1 MRAVSMLSVLAL
13 ALGAAIP
20 ASADPIAITRGA
32 LTFNGSF
39 FEPLTIAGDHGFTFT
54 ARIGQGAVDF
64 VPACG
69 VECESGHT
77 FSLGAFWSG
86 SDLLGTAT
94 LDGRRFDDVG
104 GLNSNTSAEV
114 RFTGAMTVPLLGGGR
129 PVTVSAPFAFE
140 GTLFSF
146 PTTEGGPP
154 EDFSLVGRGIARG
167 TFSNIQGA
175 DEWNLDRLVFQLRD
189 GAETPEPATLL
200 LMATGAAG
208 VLVRRRRSRQ

>member
-13 ALGAAIP
+13 AWGAAIP

-39 FEPLTIAGDHGFTFT
+39 FEPLTIAGDRGFTFT
-54 ARIGQGAVDF
+54 ATIGEGAVDF

-69 VECESGHT
+69 VECESGRT

-104 GLNSNTSAEV
+104 GLNSDTSAEV
-114 RFTGAMTVPLLGGGR
+114 RFTGTMTVPLLGGGR
-129 PVTVSAPFAFE
+129 AVTVSAPFAFE

-146 PTTEGGPP
+146 GPTDGFPAGTLSLAGG
-154 EDFSLVGRGIARG
+154 GIARG
-167 TFSNIQGA
+167 TFSNTQGT
-175 DEWNLDRLVFQLRD
+175 DEWNLDRMVFQLGD

-200 LMATGAAG
+200 LTATGAAG